1 MHVCIYT
8 GVCVCVCVCMCECGW
23 GGDDVEVTV
32 PVSLQAVQQLLYP
45 RSSQS
50 HRSQMKRRYYQKMD
64 AIEPDKH
71 RGKGGGR
78 GR

>member
-1 MHVCIYT
+1 MI
-8 GVCVCVCVCMCECGW
+8 VCVCMCVC
-23 GGDDVEVTV
+23 DVDVEVTV

-64 AIEPDKH
+64 AIEPVKQ
-71 RGKGGGR
+71 RGR
-78 GR
+78 GRERRLLA